1 MPPVPARGG
10 AAVLSPRGWWPYALL
25 FGLTL
30 IGSALAGAVMAAPV
44 VSSVDIVP
52 APRSVEIPAAAAPF
66 RLSAATVI
74 VAPAGDA
81 EAESSA
87 RELQALALKSRSLV
101 LAIRPVAP
109 AAASSVIVFA
119 RGGSPE
125 AESYQLQVGGRE
137 ARITAQSGAGLFYG
151 VASLWQLMTPDEGK
165 GPVTIA
171 AVRIDDAP
179 RFAWRGLLLD
189 SARHYQSPAFIEQFI
204 DWMALHKLNV
214 LQWHLTDDQ
223 AWRLE
228 IPKYPR
234 LTHVGG
240 WRIGSGADRH
250 IDPVTGQPVRYGG
263 IYTAADVRHLVAYAQ
278 ARGVTIVPEIEMPG
292 HALTA
297 ILAYPE
303 LGAGPAPTSIKGA
316 SIQGDWGVFPTI
328 YNNDDHTFA
337 VLEDVLTEVMA
348 LFPSRYINIGGD
360 EAVSDQWK
368 ASPQVQAR
376 MKALGVANETAL
388 QGEFLK
394 RIDAFLTAHGRKLV
408 GWDEI
413 VGDGLPPSATV
424 MSWHGVYWA
433 LEAARGGHDAVLAPS
448 PTLYFD
454 HRQSDLPD
462 EPPGR
467 GSVISLKDVYAFDPA
482 PGRLSDDERK
492 HILGLQANI
501 WTEHIRTEARVEAMA
516 FPRAAAVAEIGWS
529 PAAVRDWPDFL
540 RRMPGEIARYRTLGL
555 QSDTSA
561 LDLKAEPQTD
571 PVTGQDRV
579 ALSSLSGVGQI
590 RYTLDGSAP
599 TASSTSYSQPIAG
612 AEGGR
617 LRAQAFDGAAPVS
630 RPLDLRLDADFWQ
643 RRVSQTLRACTDKL
657 SLDLED
663 DAPLAGP
670 RATMLVDLMNPCWI
684 FPQRDLTAGGVLTV
698 AVGALPFNFQLG
710 AERARIPLRP
720 TRTPEGELEVRD
732 GCAGELV
739 ASLPLARAAPRDGI
753 TTLTANLPPRP
764 GRHDLC
770 LQFTARDVD
779 PIWAIDWVRL
789 SPFTASADRQAAAR

>member
-1 MPPVPARGG
+1 M
-10 AAVLSPRGWWPYALL
+10 LSRRGWWLFALL
-25 FGLTL
+25 IGLTL
-30 IGSALAGAVMAAPV
+30 AGSALAGAAFAG
-44 VSSVDIVP
+44 VDIVP
-52 APRSVEIPAAAAPF
+52 APRSVEAPAAAQPF
-66 RLSAATVI
+66 RLSSGTVI
-74 VAPAGDA
+74 VASAGDA
-81 EAESSA
+81 EAEGSA
-87 RELQALALKSRSLV
+87 RELQALALKSRGLA
-101 LAIRPVAP
+101 LAIRPSAP
-109 AAASSVIVFA
+109 AAAPSVVVLA
-119 RGGSPE
+119 RGGPP
-125 AESYQLQVGGRE
+125 APESYRLEVSGRE

-151 VASLWQLMTPDEGK
+151 VASLWQLMTPDDGK

-171 AVRIDDAP
+171 AVSIDDAP

-189 SARHYQSPAFIEQFI
+189 SARHYQSPAFIERFI

-234 LTHVGG
+234 LTAVGG
-240 WRIGSGADRH
+240 WRVGAGADRH
-250 IDPVTGQPVRYGG
+250 VDPKTGQPVRYGG
-263 IYTAADVRHLVAYAQ
+263 VYTAADVRHLVAYAQ

-292 HALTA
+292 HALSA

-303 LGAGPAPTSIKGA
+303 LGSAGQASP

-328 YNNDDHTFA
+328 YNYDDRTFA

-454 HRQSDLPD
+454 HRQSDLAE

-467 GSVISLKDVYAFDPA
+467 GAVITLKDVYAFDPA
-482 PGRLSDDERK
+482 PGRLTDAERR

-501 WTEHIRTEARVEAMA
+501 WTEHIRTEERVEAMA

-529 PAAVRDWPDFL
+529 PATARDWTGFVQRL
-540 RRMPGEIARYRTLGL
+540 PGELARYR
-555 QSDTSA
+555 A
-561 LDLKAEPQTD
+561 LDLSADDSTLKLKAAPQPD
-571 PVTGQDRV
+571 PAGGADQI
-579 ALSSLSGVGQI
+579 ALSSLTGVGQV

-599 TASSTSYSQPIAG
+599 TPASAAYARPIAAGG
-612 AEGGR
+612 AQR
-617 LRAQAFDGAAPVS
+617 LRAQAFAGQQPVS
-630 RPLDLRLDADFWQ
+630 QPLDLRLDADFWQ
-643 RRVSQTLRACTDKL
+643 RRASQALRACTDKL
-657 SLDLED
+657 TLDLED
-663 DAPLAGP
+663 DAPLAGA
-670 RATMLVDLMNPCWI
+670 RAVMLVDLMNPCWI

-710 AERARIPLRP
+710 ADRARIPLRP

-732 GCAGELV
+732 GCAGDLV
-739 ASLPLARAAPRDGI
+739 ASLPLARAAPRDGV

-779 PIWAIDWVRL
+779 PTWAVDWVRL
-789 SPFTASADRQAAAR
+789 APFKDAQAAAR

>member
-1 MPPVPARGG
+1 M
-10 AAVLSPRGWWPYALL
+10 LSPRGWWPYAILI
-25 FGLTL
+25 GLTL
-30 IGSALAGAVMAAPV
+30 AASAFAGVAMAAAGP
-44 VSSVDIVP
+44 VDIVP
-52 APRSVEIPAAAAPF
+52 APRSVETPAGADPF
-66 RLSAATVI
+66 RLTSATVI

-87 RELQALALKSRSLV
+87 RELQALALKSRGLV
-101 LAIRPVAP
+101 LAIRTSVP
-109 AAASSVIVFA
+109 AAASSAIVFA
-119 RGGSPE
+119 RGGSAEP
-125 AESYQLQVGGRE
+125 ESYQLAVAGRE
-137 ARITAQSGAGLFYG
+137 ARITAQTGAGLFYG
-151 VASLWQLMTPDEGK
+151 VASLWQLMTPDEVSVGDHK
-165 GPVTIA
+165 GAVTIA
-171 AVRIDDAP
+171 PVRIDDAP

-189 SARHYQSPAFIEQFI
+189 SARHYQSPAFIERFI

-234 LTHVGG
+234 LTEVGG
-240 WRIGSGADRH
+240 WRAGSGADRH
-250 IDPVTGQPVRYGG
+250 IDPKTGRPLRYGG
-263 IYTAADVRHLVAYAQ
+263 IYTAADVRRLVAYAQ

-292 HALTA
+292 HALSA
-297 ILAYPE
+297 ILAYPQ
-303 LGAGPAPTSIKGA
+303 LGSAGAAPA

-328 YNNDDHTFA
+328 YNYDDRTFT

-368 ASPQVQAR
+368 ASAQVQAR
-376 MKALGVANETAL
+376 MKAMGVANETAL
-388 QGEFLK
+388 QGEFIK
-394 RIDAFLTAHGRKLV
+394 RIDGFLTAHGRKLV

-413 VGDGLPPSATV
+413 VGDGLPSSATV

-454 HRQSDLPD
+454 HRQSDLPGA
-462 EPPGR
+462 PPGR

-482 PGRLSDDERK
+482 PGRLTDVERK

-501 WTEHIRTEARVEAMA
+501 WTEHIRTEDRVEAMA

-529 PAAVRDWPDFL
+529 PAAARDWTSFFGRL
-540 RRMPGEIARYRTLGL
+540 PGEIARYRTLGL
-555 QSDTSA
+555 DEDDSA
-561 LDLKAEPQTD
+561 LALEATAQAD
-571 PVTGQDRV
+571 PASGEDQV

-599 TASSTSYSQPIAG
+599 TAASAVYARPMSTAG
-612 AEGGR
+612 AQR
-617 LRAQAFDGAAPVS
+617 LRAQAFLAGAPVS
-630 RPLDLRLDADFWQ
+630 RPLDVRLDADFWQ

-657 SLDLED
+657 TLNLED

-684 FPQRDLTAGGVLTV
+684 FPQRDLGAGGVLTV

-710 AERARIPLRP
+710 ADRARIPLRP

-732 GCAGELV
+732 GCGGDLV
-739 ASLPLARAAPRDGI
+739 ASLPLVRAAPRDGV

-779 PIWAIDWVRL
+779 PTWAVDWVRVA
-789 SPFTASADRQAAAR
+789 PFAPPDAGQAPAPRQDAAR

>member
-1 MPPVPARGG
+1 MPPGQARGG

-25 FGLTL
+25 IGLTL
-30 IGSALAGAVMAAPV
+30 AASALAGAAMAA
-44 VSSVDIVP
+44 VDIVP
-52 APRSVEIPAAAAPF
+52 APRSVDTPAGAEPF
-66 RLSAATVI
+66 RLTAATVI
-74 VAPAGDA
+74 VAPEGDA
-81 EAESSA
+81 EAQSSA
-87 RELQALALKSRSLV
+87 RELQALALKSRGLG

-109 AAASSVIVFA
+109 AAATSVIVFA
-119 RGGSPE
+119 RGGPAD
-125 AESYQLQVGGRE
+125 AESYQLQVAGRE

-151 VASLWQLMTPDEGK
+151 VASLWQLMTPNDGM
-165 GPVTIA
+165 GPVTIP

-189 SARHYQSPAFIEQFI
+189 SARHYQSPAFIERFI

-234 LTHVGG
+234 LTEVGG
-240 WRIGSGADRH
+240 WRVGSGADRH
-250 IDPVTGQPVRYGG
+250 VDPKTGQPVRYGG
-263 IYTAADVRHLVAYAQ
+263 VYTAADVRHLVAYAQ

-292 HALTA
+292 HALSA

-303 LGAGPAPTSIKGA
+303 LGSAGPEPA

-328 YNNDDHTFA
+328 YNYDDRTFA

-394 RIDAFLTAHGRKLV
+394 RIDAFLTAHGRRLV

-467 GSVISLKDVYAFDPA
+467 GAVILLKDVYAFDPA
-482 PGRLSDDERK
+482 PGRLTDEERK

-529 PAAVRDWPDFL
+529 PAAARDWPGFFGRL
-540 RRMPGEIARYRTLGL
+540 PGEIARFRTLGL
-555 QSDTSA
+555 DEDESA
-561 LDLKAEPQTD
+561 LALEAMAQTD
-571 PVTGQDRV
+571 PAAGQDQV
-579 ALSSLSGVGQI
+579 ALASVSGVGEI

-599 TASSTSYSQPIAG
+599 TAASAVYARPIATAG
-612 AEGGR
+612 AQR
-617 LRAQAFDGAAPVS
+617 LRAQAFAGAAPVS
-630 RPLDLRLDADFWQ
+630 RPLDQRLDADFWQ

-657 SLDLED
+657 TLDLED

-684 FPQRDLTAGGVLTV
+684 FPQRDLAAGGVLSV
-698 AVGALPFNFQLG
+698 GVGALPFNFQLG
-710 AERARIPLRP
+710 ADRARIPLRP

-732 GCAGELV
+732 GCAGDLV

-753 TTLTANLPPRP
+753 TTLTANLPPRT

-779 PIWAIDWVRL
+779 PTWAVDWVRL
-789 SPFTASADRQAAAR
+789 APFTAPDARQAAAR

>member
-1 MPPVPARGG
+1 M
-10 AAVLSPRGWWPYALL
+10 LSPRGWLL
-25 FGLTL
+25 GAILIGLTL
-30 IGSALAGAVMAAPV
+30 LGSALAGAAFAA
-44 VSSVDIVP
+44 VDIVP
-52 APRSVEIPAAAAPF
+52 APRAVETPADAAPF
-66 RLSAATVI
+66 RLTAATVI

-81 EAESSA
+81 DALSSA
-87 RELQALALKSRSLV
+87 RELQTLALKSRGLSLP
-101 LAIRPVAP
+101 IRPVAP
-109 AAASSVIVFA
+109 AAAPTVIVFA
-119 RGGSPE
+119 RGGGDEP
-125 AESYQLQVGGRE
+125 ESYRLDVGGRE
-137 ARITAQSGAGLFYG
+137 ARITARSAAGLFYG
-151 VASLWQLMTPDEGK
+151 VASLWQLMTPDEGR

-234 LTHVGG
+234 LTEVGG
-240 WRIGSGADRH
+240 WRVGSGADRH
-250 IDPVTGQPVRYGG
+250 VDPATGRPVRYGG
-263 IYTAADVRHLVAYAQ
+263 IYTAADVRRLVAYAQ

-292 HALTA
+292 HALSA

-303 LGAGPAPTSIKGA
+303 LGSAGPAPP

-328 YNNDDHTFA
+328 YNYDDRTFA

-376 MKALGVANETAL
+376 MKAMGVASETVL

-394 RIDAFLTAHGRKLV
+394 RIDAFLSAHGRKLV

-413 VGDGLPPSATV
+413 VSDGLPPSATV

-433 LEAARGGHDAVLAPS
+433 LEAARAGHDAVLAPS
-448 PTLYFD
+448 PILYFD

-467 GSVISLKDVYAFDPA
+467 GAVITLKDVYGFDPA
-482 PGRLSDDERK
+482 PGRLTDAERR

-501 WTEHIRTEARVEAMA
+501 WTEHIRTEARVAAMA
-516 FPRAAAVAEIGWS
+516 FPRAAAVAEVGWS
-529 PAAVRDWPDFL
+529 PAGARAWPGFL
-540 RRMPGEIARYRTLGL
+540 QRLPGELARYRALGL
-555 QSDTSA
+555 NADESA
-561 LDLKAEPQTD
+561 LALKATPQAD
-571 PVTGQDRV
+571 PITGRDQV
-579 ALSSLSGVGQI
+579 VLTSLSGVGQI
-590 RYTLDGSAP
+590 HYTLDGSSPTPVSPAYAAP
-599 TASSTSYSQPIAG
+599 IAAG
-612 AEGGR
+612 AER
-617 LRAQAFDGAAPVS
+617 LRAQAFAGAAPVS
-630 RPLDLRLDADFWQ
+630 RPLDLRLDGAFWQ

-657 SLDLED
+657 TLDLEGP
-663 DAPLAGP
+663 APAAGP
-670 RATMLVDLMNPCWI
+670 RAVMLVDLMNPCWI
-684 FPQRDLTAGGVLTV
+684 FPQRDLSAGGVLTV

-710 AERARIPLRP
+710 ADRARIPLRP

-739 ASLPLARAAPRDGI
+739 ASLPLARAAPRDGV
-753 TTLTANLPPRP
+753 TTLTANLPPRS

-770 LQFTARDVD
+770 LQFTARAVD
-779 PIWAIDWVRL
+779 PTWAVDWVRL
-789 SPFTASADRQAAAR
+789 APFTDARQDAAR